1 MNLNVP
7 KREWTGFAVALILVV
22 GSFSFA
28 IISSSQAL
36 GRLGEYKAHN
46 DDLSTTVSQASRV
59 VISADEADRIQKKIG
74 ALRDCFADAQKQGLI
89 VSQLS
94 EFARDRGLHVLE
106 IQPTRPTG
114 AAPAAYPLY
123 RISVRGG
130 FEQIA
135 AYMDGFKSLR
145 IPARAVG
152 FGMWPATEGVAAAR
166 QALTADITVEA
177 FIHQEPSKEVQN
189 G

>member
-1 MNLNVP
+1 MSLNVP
-7 KREWTGFAVALILVV
+7 KREWTGFAVAIVLVV

-28 IISSSQAL
+28 FISSSQAL
-36 GRLGEYKAHN
+36 GRLGEYQAHN
-46 DDLSTTVSQASRV
+46 DDLSSTVSEASRF
-59 VISADEADRIQKKIG
+59 VISADETERIQSKLG
-74 ALRDCFADAQKQGLI
+74 LLRDCFADAQKQGLI

-94 EFARDRGLHVLE
+94 EFARDCGLHVLE

-114 AAPAAYPLY
+114 TATSMYPLY
-123 RISVRGG
+123 RISAQGG

-145 IPARAVG
+145 IPARVVG
-152 FGMWPATEGVAAAR
+152 FGMWPATDGASTAR
-166 QALTADITVEA
+166 HALTADITVEA
-177 FIHQEPSKEVQN
+177 FIHREPPQEGEN